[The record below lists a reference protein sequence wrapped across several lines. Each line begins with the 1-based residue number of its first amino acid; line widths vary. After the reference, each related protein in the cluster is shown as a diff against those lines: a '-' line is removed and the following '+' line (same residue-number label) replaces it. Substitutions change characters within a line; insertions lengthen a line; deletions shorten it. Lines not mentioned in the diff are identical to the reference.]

1 MTSIQK
7 EFIKFGLVGIAGFVV
22 DAGFL
27 YILKSPLDPYLAR
40 LFSFFCAVC
49 ATWILNRTFTFNIA
63 ARPKSILKEFISY
76 VMSMLVGGGVNLAVY
91 SLVVVML
98 GKSAGYLLIA
108 LALGSIAGMV
118 FNFAI
123 SKLLIFKAR

>member
-1 MTSIQK
+1 
-7 EFIKFGLVGIAGFVV
+7 
-22 DAGFL
+22 
-27 YILKSPLDPYLAR
+27 
-40 LFSFFCAVC
+40 
-49 ATWILNRTFTFNIA
+49 
-63 ARPKSILKEFISY
+63 
-76 VMSMLVGGGVNLAVY
+76 MSMLVGGGVNLAVY

-108 LALGSIAGMV
+108 LALGSITGMV